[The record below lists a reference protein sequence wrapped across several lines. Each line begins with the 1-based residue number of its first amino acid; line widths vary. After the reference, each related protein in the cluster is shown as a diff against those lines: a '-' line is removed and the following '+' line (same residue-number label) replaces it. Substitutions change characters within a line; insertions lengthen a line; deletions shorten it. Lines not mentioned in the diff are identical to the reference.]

1 MFKLF
6 NRKMMKASRLLFF
19 MGTTALCVAAHADET
34 ISANVT
40 LDADADWSSK
50 GKVTIEQGVKVNLN
64 GHKLTVSR
72 LVAVKGTPLTDLT
85 QPDGAVSTSTTALT
99 GDIGRVFNDKPTND
113 EGGRIDVNP
122 SKLPLIVDYDF
133 GEGNEKV
140 VDMYKVYCH
149 PNASLSARCPKTW
162 YFYGSNDGI
171 NWTQLDA
178 RLSETGWSSDL
189 ECRTKTFANTT
200 AYRYYRIK
208 FTANN
213 GDGDALQITQLE
225 YFSAGASVDSA
236 TIGSGP
242 IVDLTRPDGMASTPT
257 TALSGDVGRVFND
270 KPTNNE
276 GGRIDVNPSKL
287 PLIVDYDFGEGSEEV
302 VNMYRVYCHPN
313 ASLSAR
319 CPKTWYFYGSND
331 GINWTELDARLS
343 ETGWSSA
350 LESRTKTF
358 ENTTAYR
365 YYRIKFTAN
374 NGDGD
379 TLQITQLEYF
389 STATIVDH
397 PATISSDSMVD
408 LTQPGGV
415 VSTPSATWGD
425 GFESGTA
432 HRLFNNK
439 FTRNDGRFAVSK
451 VNGQYNLIVDYDFG
465 EGNEQVIDMYKV
477 YAEPTLGLWSR
488 CPKSWAFYGSNDGT
502 TWAELHSCPSETGW
516 SSATVCRTKTF
527 ENTTA
532 YRYYRFE
539 ITANNGDGDALEL
552 TQLEYCSTLSAGEL
566 HWDIPAGTTVD
577 NKNVEITEGVRL
589 VKDGAGTFV
598 ASRPNQTYYGGT
610 HVVAGTFKCGA
621 GTLAGE
627 LGGRPFVVV
636 ETNGIFDVNGWKN
649 IWNYGVTLAGGTL
662 TNSGYD
668 FGLTDPQISKLKLTA
683 DSYITAPHNL
693 GFINSGNGVSTL
705 DLGGNTLYISFDQ
718 VFRFVNAEAV
728 SSGVI
733 NIVGMGDAAFLT
745 FANVESRLQEVGLD
759 ITGRVSLYS
768 NVKAGDLRL
777 NANTICFNQSSFK
790 CQVYGKLA
798 LLNDAYY
805 NIELQDG
812 ATLDFSGRTSPL
824 NVVSQLENQQL
835 TFVPDAMMTLDLG
848 NCQLKDFGDYK
859 PGKGRKVI
867 EWTETPSDL
876 QARQFKVKVNGKD
889 AHMVVTVADDGLY
902 LWSGM
907 MIYIR

>member
-6 NRKMMKASRLLFF
+6 NRKMMKTSRLLFF

-40 LDADADWSSK
+40 LDADADWRSK

-72 LVAVKGTPLTDLT
+72 LVAGKGALLTDLT
-85 QPDGAVSTSTTALT
+85 HPDGAASTSSILSSSS
-99 GDIGRVFNDKPTND
+99 GDIGRLFNDKPTND
-113 EGGRIDVNP
+113 EGGRIDIHP

-149 PNASLSARCPKTW
+149 PNASLSAR
-162 YFYGSNDGI
+162 G
-171 NWTQLDA
+171 
-178 RLSETGWSSDL
+178 
-189 ECRTKTFANTT
+189 
-200 AYRYYRIK
+200 
-208 FTANN
+208 
-213 GDGDALQITQLE
+213 
-225 YFSAGASVDSA
+225 
-236 TIGSGP
+236 
-242 IVDLTRPDGMASTPT
+242 
-257 TALSGDVGRVFND
+257 
-270 KPTNNE
+270 
-276 GGRIDVNPSKL
+276 
-287 PLIVDYDFGEGSEEV
+287 
-302 VNMYRVYCHPN
+302 
-313 ASLSAR
+313 
-319 CPKTWYFYGSND
+319 PKTWYFYGSND

-350 LESRTKTF
+350 LECRTKTF

-374 NGDGD
+374 NGDRD

-389 STATIVDH
+389 S
-397 PATISSDSMVD
+397 S
-408 LTQPGGV
+408 
-415 VSTPSATWGD
+415 
-425 GFESGTA
+425 
-432 HRLFNNK
+432 
-439 FTRNDGRFAVSK
+439 
-451 VNGQYNLIVDYDFG
+451 
-465 EGNEQVIDMYKV
+465 
-477 YAEPTLGLWSR
+477 
-488 CPKSWAFYGSNDGT
+488 
-502 TWAELHSCPSETGW
+502 
-516 SSATVCRTKTF
+516 
-527 ENTTA
+527 
-532 YRYYRFE
+532 
-539 ITANNGDGDALEL
+539 
-552 TQLEYCSTLSAGEL
+552 LSAGEL

-577 NKNVEITEGVRL
+577 NKNVEITDGVRL

-610 HVVAGTFKCGA
+610 HVVTGTFKCGA

-636 ETNGIFDVNGWKN
+636 EKNGCFDVNGWKN
-649 IWNYGVTLAGGTL
+649 IWNCGVTLAGGTL

-683 DSYITAPHNL
+683 DSYVTAPHNL
-693 GFINSGNGVSTL
+693 GFSNSGNGVSTL
-705 DLGGNTLYISFDQ
+705 DLGGKTLYISFDQ
-718 VFRFVNAEAV
+718 EFRFVNAEAV

-733 NIVGMGDAAFLT
+733 NIVGMGDAALLT

-798 LLNDAYY
+798 LLNDAYF

-835 TFVPDAMMTLDLG
+835 TFVPDARMTLDLG
-848 NCQLKDFGDYK
+848 NCQLKDLGDYK

-876 QARQFKVKVNGKD
+876 QARQFKVKENGKD
-889 AHMVVTVADDGLY
+889 AHMVVTVADDGIY

-907 MIYIR
+907 MIYFR